1 MGNRA
6 VIATRV
12 EGVPKEYSPAIYVHW
27 NGGRDSVEAFLKVI
41 NEKLEVRG
49 GDYGWSRLIQ
59 TITNFF
65 GGSLSVG
72 AGVITRMDKDNYD
85 NGVYWVDC
93 LKDGWQIVGRE
104 YFDNRQEQQEYDID
118 KMANDIWEDCF
129 PKCYHDPED
138 VMNKFK

>member
-27 NGGRDSVEAFLKVI
+27 NGGRDSVESFLKII
-41 NEKLEVRG
+41 NEKLEVRS
-49 GDYGWSRLIQ
+49 GDYGWARLIQ

-72 AGVITRMDKDNYD
+72 AGVITRMDQDNYD
-85 NGVYWVDC
+85 NGVYWLDFT
-93 LKDGWQIVGRE
+93 KNGWEIVGRE
-104 YFDNRQEQQEYDID
+104 FFENRKEQQEYDID
-118 KMANDIWEDCF
+118 RMANDIWEDCF
-129 PKCYHDPED
+129 PKNYHDPEN
-138 VMNKFK
+138 VVNKFK